1 MFSYSDDLDKFLN
14 SRRQTVIDKNDERI
28 SNIRSL
34 INISPC
40 CQISKFLTIKY
51 IDSLERCLDE
61 IHGNTT
67 STITLVANLRFL
79 FETCVNVRLLNQEDS
94 YKYKVYYAIYQSQ
107 LTKSESLI
115 KYIQVDLTRLD
126 KLELEEEKLKPNIN
140 NLNEIKE
147 NIANI
152 EKLYDGIDEEI
163 SLFLDALSLNG
174 IGFQRHNIQKYL
186 AQTEARYTGMAS
198 EWEKTKKTLMKDKD
212 FNSHFDCKN
221 QASKVEKELKDSRNW
236 KVKAAAVELSELYGF
251 IYDYTS
257 SLIHSVSYSIITSD
271 QLDTNETTMIR
282 SLSNRLASDILKQLE
297 SFALLP
303 TNFKVIRVKD

>member
-1 MFSYSDDLDKFLN
+1 MFSYSNDLDKYLN

-67 STITLVANLRFL
+67 STITLDANLRFL

-115 KYIQVDLTRLD
+115 RYIQVDLTRLD
-126 KLELEEEKLKPNIN
+126 KLELEEAKLQPNTSN
-140 NLNEIKE
+140 PDEIKE
-147 NIANI
+147 NFANI

-163 SLFLDALSLNG
+163 SLF
-174 IGFQRHNIQKYL
+174 
-186 AQTEARYTGMAS
+186 
-198 EWEKTKKTLMKDKD
+198 
-212 FNSHFDCKN
+212 
-221 QASKVEKELKDSRNW
+221 
-236 KVKAAAVELSELYGF
+236 
-251 IYDYTS
+251 
-257 SLIHSVSYSIITSD
+257 
-271 QLDTNETTMIR
+271 
-282 SLSNRLASDILKQLE
+282 
-297 SFALLP
+297 
-303 TNFKVIRVKD
+303 